1 MIPLPCSVGLKIKQK
16 ERSVLNTQRKIDV
29 DMYIKKDLKKRGFP
43 NICRISSISNQIN
56 SSENCFVMFLL
67 SFSVIIVR
75 VYVTCYAPES

>member
-1 MIPLPCSVGLKIKQK
+1 MIPLPCSVGLKIEQK
-16 ERSVLNTQRKIDV
+16 ERSVLNTQPKIDV

-56 SSENCFVMFLL
+56 SSENCFMFLL